1 MPLDPKYRAIC
12 FDMDGTLLLTKVDYV
27 KMSNLVFDVFEE
39 LGVPESAIN
48 RNNGYKFN
56 IEGGCKWLID
66 NGRSADL
73 YTIQGRIS
81 NLARDVEMEF
91 VDEAKPVPGISE
103 ILFKLR
109 EMGYKIGVLTRGC
122 REYAE
127 TALKVCEVYSL
138 LDGIVARD
146 DYPEEEAKPAPIAM
160 KHMADDLGVR
170 PEEIL
175 FFGDH
180 TFDYNCAVDSGA
192 GFIGVLTGTLDREDW
207 FRLDENMTVFE
218 DVSELGRML

>member
-1 MPLDPKYRAIC
+1 MPLDPRYRAVC

-27 KMSNLVFDVFEE
+27 KMANLVFDVFEE
-39 LGVPESAIN
+39 LGVPESAID
-48 RNNGYKFN
+48 RNEGYKFN

-66 NGRSADL
+66 NGRSAEL
-73 YTIQGRIS
+73 YTIQGKIA

-91 VDEAKPVPGISE
+91 VDEAKPVPGIID
-103 ILFKLR
+103 ILCNLKNQ
-109 EMGYKIGVLTRGC
+109 GYKIGILTRGC

-127 TALKVCEVYSL
+127 TALKICEVYDI

-160 KHMADDLGVR
+160 KHIADDIGVK

-180 TFDYNCAVDSGA
+180 TFDYYCARDSGA
-192 GFIGVLTGTLDREDW
+192 GFIGVLTGTLNRDDW
-207 FRLDENMTVFE
+207 YKIDKEMIIFE
-218 DVSELGRML
+218 DVSELGKLL

>member
-1 MPLDPKYRAIC
+1 
-12 FDMDGTLLLTKVDYV
+12 
-27 KMSNLVFDVFEE
+27 
-39 LGVPESAIN
+39 
-48 RNNGYKFN
+48 
-56 IEGGCKWLID
+56 
-66 NGRSADL
+66 
-73 YTIQGRIS
+73 
-81 NLARDVEMEF
+81 
-91 VDEAKPVPGISE
+91 
-103 ILFKLR
+103 
-109 EMGYKIGVLTRGC
+109 
-122 REYAE
+122 
-127 TALKVCEVYSL
+127 
-138 LDGIVARD
+138 
-146 DYPEEEAKPAPIAM
+146 M

>member
-48 RNNGYKFN
+48 RNDGYKFN

>member
-160 KHMADDLGVR
+160 KHMTDDLGVR